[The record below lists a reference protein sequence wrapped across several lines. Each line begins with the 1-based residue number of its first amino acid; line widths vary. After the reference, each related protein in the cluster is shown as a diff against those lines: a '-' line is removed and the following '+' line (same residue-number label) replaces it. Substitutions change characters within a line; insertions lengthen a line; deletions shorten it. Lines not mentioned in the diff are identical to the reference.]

1 MYYPRMK
8 QYRRALLDRLLAAQS
23 ELRRR
28 FHAAVPPSLQ
38 GEFAEFGGITVHQ
51 MEVVRRLLLGDEMT
65 MRDVAAAHGI
75 GPSGATQLV
84 DRLERRGLVTR
95 ARDLRDRRVSRVL
108 PTDRARAMAQRFKGG
123 LSQAAESVF
132 DALDDGELQTY
143 VELTERVAAARVEHT
158 HQGRASA

>member
-1 MYYPRMK
+1 MK
-8 QYRRALLDRLLAAQS
+8 QTRRALLDQLLAAQS

-28 FHAAVPPSLQ
+28 FQAAVPPSLQ
-38 GEFAEFGGITVHQ
+38 AEFAEFGGITLHQ

-95 ARDLRDRRVSRVL
+95 VRDLRDRRVQRVL
-108 PTDRARAMAQRFKGG
+108 PTDRAKAIARRFKGG
-123 LSQAAESVF
+123 LSHAAEAVF
-132 DALDDGELQTY
+132 DALDDNELQTY
-143 VELTERVAAARVEHT
+143 VELTERVAAARRENT
-158 HQGRASA
+158 RQRQQSASA